1 MECLQKVG
9 FYSADCRLSV
19 NQQVDRVSTTLDRY
33 FGRVSIAGIDQHSTA
48 GAFSTHDLKIVV
60 NS

>member
-1 MECLQKVG
+1 M
-9 FYSADCRLSV
+9 
-19 NQQVDRVSTTLDRY
+19 STTLDQY
-33 FGRVSIAGIDQHSTA
+33 FGGVSIAGINVHLTA